1 MAGQAG
7 GCTSRTLPK
16 SSCLALAPLVA
27 ATGVALGAFARLG
40 FIDYDS
46 DVIRLCDPDAFPPAH
61 RKPGMCR
68 RSPSPCDRWH
78 IRQPVPAARFT
89 AVLPRGSGGDTGGA
103 RRNRQGMGSQRKD
116 RGLGGPE
123 TSGVVAGNRGGPVW
137 PLEVPVRDRS
147 PTACDPS
154 ASLTGPAL
162 SRPERARPSAVD
174 WRGLLAR
181 CGRPVLPDL
190 GTARRV
196 NPEPKDPKGG
206 LTRLDGPGTSRRRPP
221 APGVHGCQV
230 SAVGG
235 ALNATFLNVGIGGV
249 PV

>member
-1 MAGQAG
+1 
-7 GCTSRTLPK
+7 
-16 SSCLALAPLVA
+16 
-27 ATGVALGAFARLG
+27 
-40 FIDYDS
+40 
-46 DVIRLCDPDAFPPAH
+46 
-61 RKPGMCR
+61 MCR

-116 RGLGGPE
+116 RGSGGPE
-123 TSGVVAGNRGGPVW
+123 TSGVVAGNRG
-137 PLEVPVRDRS
+137 VRSGRWRCRSGTRS

-154 ASLTGPAL
+154 ASLTGPAV

-174 WRGLLAR
+174 WRGAP
-181 CGRPVLPDL
+181 RPLRASGIAGP
-190 GTARRV
+190 GNGQAGQPRA
-196 NPEPKDPKGG
+196 EGPKGG
-206 LTRLDGPGTSRRRPP
+206 LTRLYGPGTSRRRPP

-235 ALNATFLNVGIGGV
+235 AVRLRATVSTDAGTRGRMMRTRSARPRTIRSAS
-249 PV
+249 PVRSWPTASCRRGPWPTW